1 MGFFSFVSKAWD
13 GLKSL
18 PSTAWDSV
26 KNGASDA
33 WSTVKHAAGS
43 VTDLVKLGAKAI
55 GKAAPIVYHKSQ
67 LAKDVAKTLYN
78 DAKDLVHQPFQVL
91 SNPLTMAAVG
101 IGGIAVIYGLN
112 KF

>member
-13 GLKSL
+13 SIKLL
-18 PSTAWDSV
+18 PSKAWDTM

-33 WSTVKHAAGS
+33 WSTVKHVAGS
-43 VTDLVKLGAKAI
+43 VTNLVKSGAKAI
-55 GKAAPIVYHKSQ
+55 GKAAPIVYHK
-67 LAKDVAKTLYN
+67 AEDVAKTLYN
-78 DAKDLVHQPFQVL
+78 DAKDLLHQPFQIL

-101 IGGIAVIYGLN
+101 IGGIVVIYGLT

>member
-18 PSTAWDSV
+18 PSKAWDTV

-33 WSTVKHAAGS
+33 WSTVRHVAGS

-55 GKAAPIVYHKSQ
+55 GKAALIVYHK
-67 LAKDVAKTLYN
+67 AEDITKTLYN
-78 DAKDLVHQPFQVL
+78 DAKDLVHQPFKVL
-91 SNPLTMAAVG
+91 SNPLMMVAVG
-101 IGGIAVIYGLN
+101 IGGIAVIYSLT

>member
-18 PSTAWDSV
+18 PSKAWDAV

-43 VTDLVKLGAKAI
+43 VSDVLKSGAKAVV
-55 GKAAPIVYHKSQ
+55 KAVPIVYCK
-67 LAKDVAKTLYN
+67 AKNVAKTLYN
-78 DAKDLVHQPFQVL
+78 DAMTLCTNL
-91 SNPLTMAAVG
+91 SK
-101 IGGIAVIYGLN
+101 Y
-112 KF
+112 